1 MADLFTKI
9 TAEGPP
15 ASSPYEFSSIT
26 VETDNTFAPST
37 DQAHA
42 GSYSYKAYFGGT
54 SGSNQCYGSK
64 TFTESMTARV
74 KWWFRFNSTLNVS
87 NIIPASLLDNG
98 TVLIYP
104 RMSYS
109 SGYAIDRIYYTTDA
123 GTSYA
128 GVSVSLAADTW
139 HSIEFFYKTASSD
152 GANDGEYWVKVNDT
166 VVASATGMDN
176 DTRIADRT
184 QAGNTGA
191 GVPATGSI
199 IYIDDGEGKDAVPV
213 GTVYKKGI
221 LFRRVVG
228 TTSILKKFMFIKRA
242 I

>member
-37 DQAHA
+37 DQAHS
-42 GSYSYKAYFGGT
+42 GSYSYKAYFGGSNDDCYGRRNYT
-54 SGSNQCYGSK
+54 ALDTPYVKFAVYIDSSFAFSDTSNRYLHILTLGTTRIGIVGASSATPNRWRIHDGTNLSTSTTNFSIDAWHVIEIEYVSGSGSGI
-64 TFTESMTARV
+64 FRV
-74 KWWFRFNSTLNVS
+74 WIDGTLIHEYTNLTLADS
-87 NIIPASLLDNG
+87 IAYTRIG
-98 TVLIYP
+98 
-104 RMSYS
+104 
-109 SGYAIDRIYYTTDA
+109 GY
-123 GTSYA
+123 TSY
-128 GVSVSLAADTW
+128 TP
-139 HSIEFFYKTASSD
+139 
-152 GANDGEYWVKVNDT
+152 
-166 VVASATGMDN
+166 VA
-176 DTRIADRT
+176 
-184 QAGNTGA
+184 
-191 GVPATGSI
+191 GSI
-199 IYIDDGEGKDAVPV
+199 LYFDDIEGKDAVPV